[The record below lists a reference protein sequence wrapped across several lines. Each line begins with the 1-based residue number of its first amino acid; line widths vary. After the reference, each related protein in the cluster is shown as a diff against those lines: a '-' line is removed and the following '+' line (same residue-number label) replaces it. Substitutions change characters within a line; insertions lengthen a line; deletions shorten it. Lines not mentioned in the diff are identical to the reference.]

1 MNRPLA
7 YRKRHTNTYLVFEYS
22 AAVLLTHDLAELWIF
37 ISTISAVIECI
48 TQPHFRDAVRIPMEK
63 AMELVRLARQSY
75 NAQQC
80 RDGHRFYR

>member
-7 YRKRHTNTYLVFEYS
+7 YHKRHTNTYLVFEYS

-48 TQPHFRDAVRIPMEK
+48 TQPYFRDAAGR
-63 AMELVRLARQSY
+63 ALELVRLARQSY